1 MDALTNFF
9 WYVAHVRLW
18 AIKVNILMQ
27 DDLSSRTNVPI
38 VLPVKSQS
46 DSNLAVCNLVIW
58 DWVHFERS
66 EYAVKFPN
74 RSIKG
79 LENLTGEYGDR
90 DIYGCG
96 LADKQDFEVLCA
108 HHCEQGSRNNT
119 NVRIHS
125 RANHVAAAMQGDTIS
140 PPEYVWCW
148 GAGIY
153 LIIFNLYLY

>member
-66 EYAVKFPN
+66 EYAVRFPN

-90 DIYGCG
+90 DIYGCV
-96 LADKQDFEVLCA
+96 LDKQDLCP
-108 HHCEQGSRNNT
+108 HCEQGSRNNT
-119 NVRIHS
+119 NVRIHA

-140 PPEYVWCW
+140 TPESMWCW
-148 GAGIY
+148 GEGIY
-153 LIIFNLYLY
+153 LIISNLYLY

>member
-1 MDALTNFF
+1 MDALTNLF

-18 AIKVNILMQ
+18 AIKVNILLQ

-46 DSNLAVCNLVIW
+46 NSNLAVCNLVIW

-90 DIYGCG
+90 DIYGCV

-108 HHCEQGSRNNT
+108 HTVSKE
-119 NVRIHS
+119 
-125 RANHVAAAMQGDTIS
+125 AETIQM
-140 PPEYVWCW
+140 
-148 GAGIY
+148 
-153 LIIFNLYLY
+153 